1 MFFSHGTN
9 QTCGTLVLIK
19 NDLEFEL
26 NSFSIDSEGRHV
38 LLDSTIQSSDFLL
51 VNIYAP
57 NDVTEQCRF
66 FRNLNQLIENNYSNV
81 EQKIAVGGDFNV
93 TFDQDLDCSGGKPT
107 KKNSITCIE
116 ELRLNFDLVDIW
128 RIRNP
133 DCRRFTWRQK
143 SPFMQRRLDYWLI
156 SNNYQEEVVKADIVP
171 SINSDHSARINPL
184 LITRRSKYDL
194 FHILFVIKTPLRGRK
209 DPLKFASLPTCGFV
223 AQLEERP
230 TSIREARVQAP
241 SKPEFFFRL
250 LFLQFL

>member
-9 QTCGTLVLIK
+9 QSCGTLVLIK

-38 LLDSTIQSSDFLL
+38 LLDSTIQSLDFLL

-66 FRNLNQLIENNYSNV
+66 FRNLNQLIENNYNNV
-81 EQKIAVGGDFNV
+81 EQKIVVGGDFNV

-171 SINSDHSARINPL
+171 SINSDHSAIILHFNSINQQHHEP
-184 LITRRSKYDL
+184 S
-194 FHILFVIKTPLRGRK
+194 FW
-209 DPLKFASLPTCGFV
+209 KFNASLLDDTDY
-223 AQLEERP
+223 LEMIWNSVSNWLNEFENV
-230 TSIREARVQAP
+230 SDKRVLWA
-241 SKPEFFFRL
+241 
-250 LFLQFL
+250 